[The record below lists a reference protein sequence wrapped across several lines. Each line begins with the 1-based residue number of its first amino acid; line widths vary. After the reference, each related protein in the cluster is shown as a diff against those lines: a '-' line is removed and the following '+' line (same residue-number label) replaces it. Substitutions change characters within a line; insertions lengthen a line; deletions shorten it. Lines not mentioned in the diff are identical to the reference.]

1 MKEPRFFSIYLEI
14 TQKVP
19 IFVPAEINEWYGK
32 SDGHSLDL
40 QRLRSLV
47 EETGYGV
54 RTTVTKPRLSA
65 TMKYGLSDTV
75 IKELQDVF
83 RRHANI
89 RKVLIFGSRSK
100 GNFREGSDIDLALIG
115 NGIDYRQLLEILCEI
130 DNLELLY
137 SVDLLDYQKKKG
149 TPIGDHIERF
159 GQVFYE
165 AA

>member
-14 TQKVP
+14 TQ
-19 IFVPAEINEWYGK
+19 
-32 SDGHSLDL
+32 
-40 QRLRSLV
+40 
-47 EETGYGV
+47 
-54 RTTVTKPRLSA
+54 
-65 TMKYGLSDTV
+65 
-75 IKELQDVF
+75 
-83 RRHANI
+83 
-89 RKVLIFGSRSK
+89 KVLIFGSRSK

-149 TPIGDHIERF
+149 TPIGDSIERF